1 MSLERS
7 PKPQKT
13 QLQIKFEC
21 TQNHIC
27 FDPSKDNPICAFS
40 PCPLNLDDFGT
51 HQRIIEFYLR
61 LKKWD
66 EAFYYFR
73 NLMNK
78 FPLDCNIDQMNDI
91 LEKRLENPNANFDKK
106 ALPIGCQLYIE
117 IDELSNL
124 KNDNL
129 YYYESLKEDRISKEG
144 QKKYNSGV
152 KSFKHG
158 LIANLI
164 RLEHLVNSKKEE
176 IRKEKEEREYKIEL
190 TKAQMGNL
198 KPKSLELPIQGDVE
212 NAITEKT
219 TKPGSSAPKS
229 KPKPKNSKK
238 KKAKDISGI

>member
-1 MSLERS
+1 MRRILLEIS
-7 PKPQKT
+7 PKKKT
-13 QLQIKFEC
+13 NQVQVKFEC
-21 TQNHIC
+21 SSNHIC
-27 FDPSKDNPICAFS
+27 FDSSKKNPICGFS

-51 HQRIIEFYLR
+51 HQRIIEYFLR
-61 LKKWD
+61 IKKWD

-78 FPLDCNIDQMNDI
+78 FPLDCNVDQMNDI
-91 LEKRLENPNANFDKK
+91 LEKRLENPEVTFDKK
-106 ALPIGCQLYIE
+106 SLPIGCQLYIE

-129 YYYESLKEDRISKEG
+129 FYYESLREDRISKEG

-152 KSFKHG
+152 KSFNHG

-164 RLEHLVNSKKEE
+164 RLEHLVNSKKED

-198 KPKSLELPIQGDVE
+198 KVKSLELPIQKDVE
-212 NAITEKT
+212 DAITEKS
-219 TKPGSSAPKS
+219 GSSAPKS
-229 KPKPKNSKK
+229 KPTPKNTKK